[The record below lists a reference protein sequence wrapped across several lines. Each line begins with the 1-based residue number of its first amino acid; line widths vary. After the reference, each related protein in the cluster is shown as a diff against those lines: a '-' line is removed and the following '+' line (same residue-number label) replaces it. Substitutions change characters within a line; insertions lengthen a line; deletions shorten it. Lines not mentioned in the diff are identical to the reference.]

1 MMKSIRS
8 YKLTF
13 FVLCEPKFVHCY
25 LLINQWVCFFVIKE
39 YFILDILLFCEVILS
54 FVLCGIAVLAAIR
67 LC

>member
-1 MMKSIRS
+1 MMKSIKS

-13 FVLCEPKFVHCY
+13 FLLCDLKFIHCY
-25 LLINQWVCFFVIKE
+25 LLIDQWVCFFVIKE
-39 YFILDILLFCEVILS
+39 YFILDILSCCEVILS